1 MIMPRDLWFAFD
13 KKPRIT
19 FVLTIAYYPQRSSAT
34 TPITSS
40 LKGAFSANFTMVKPD
55 DSELYI
61 HSINIFVSNEIIV
74 GGGDIVITGIGNIYP
89 KAL

>member
-1 MIMPRDLWFAFD
+1 
-13 KKPRIT
+13 
-19 FVLTIAYYPQRSSAT
+19 
-34 TPITSS
+34 
-40 LKGAFSANFTMVKPD
+40 MVKPD

-61 HSINIFVSNEIIV
+61 HSINVFVSNEIIV

>member
-1 MIMPRDLWFAFD
+1 
-13 KKPRIT
+13 
-19 FVLTIAYYPQRSSAT
+19 
-34 TPITSS
+34 
-40 LKGAFSANFTMVKPD
+40 MVKPD

-74 GGGDIVITGIGNIYP
+74 DGGDIVITGIGNIYP

>member
-1 MIMPRDLWFAFD
+1 MA
-13 KKPRIT
+13 K
-19 FVLTIAYYPQRSSAT
+19 S
-34 TPITSS
+34 
-40 LKGAFSANFTMVKPD
+40 G

-74 GGGDIVITGIGNIYP
+74 GSGYILITGIGNIYP